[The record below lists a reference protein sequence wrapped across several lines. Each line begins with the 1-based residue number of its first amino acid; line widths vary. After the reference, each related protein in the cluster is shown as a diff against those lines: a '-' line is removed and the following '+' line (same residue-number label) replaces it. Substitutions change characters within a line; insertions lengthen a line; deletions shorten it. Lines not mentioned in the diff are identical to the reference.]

1 MEITERDLLV
11 VTDVQN
17 DFCPGGA
24 LPVPDGDAVIP
35 IIHRIAGRFQ
45 YIVLTQDWHPAGH
58 ISFASSHP
66 GRKPNDVI
74 PTSHGEQRLWPDHC
88 VQGTHGA
95 EFHPALDLPQAELV
109 LRKGYR
115 PAMDAYSVLFENDRK
130 TPSGFAAYC
139 RERGFERLV
148 FAGLAYDFCVGFS
161 ALDAR
166 RCGFAAT
173 VIRDACR
180 AIDVSGSVA
189 AMDAAF
195 ARDRVSVISSADL
208 T

>member
-1 MEITERDLLV
+1 MTARDLLV

-24 LPVPDGDAVIP
+24 LAVPGGDTVIP
-35 IIHRIAGRFQ
+35 VVHRIAPRFQ
-45 YIVLTQDWHPAGH
+45 HLVLTQDWHPPGH

-66 GRKPNDVI
+66 GSKPNDVI
-74 PTSHGEQRLWPDHC
+74 STTNGEQRLWPDHC
-88 VQGTHGA
+88 IQGTHGA
-95 EFHPALDLPQAELV
+95 EFHPSLHLPQAELV
-109 LRKGYR
+109 FRKGYR

-130 TPSGFAAYC
+130 TPSGFAAWC
-139 RERGFERLV
+139 RERGFERLF

-166 RCGFAAT
+166 RCGFAVT

-180 AIDVSGSVA
+180 AIDVNGSMA
-189 AMDAAF
+189 ATEAAF
-195 ARDRVSVISSADL
+195 TRDGVSILNSSAIS
-208 T
+208 